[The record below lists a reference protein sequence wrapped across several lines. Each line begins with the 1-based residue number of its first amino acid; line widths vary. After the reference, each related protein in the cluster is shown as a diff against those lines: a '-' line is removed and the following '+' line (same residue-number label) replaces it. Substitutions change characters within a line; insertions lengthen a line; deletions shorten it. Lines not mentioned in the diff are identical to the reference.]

1 MPVQEFTTADERFRV
16 RFEVLLGRV
25 LSSEQA
31 IERGRMRPIIFHLE
45 LRDEDSGVTVNT
57 GAQSDIDLDADPE
70 TVEQQILA
78 TRDSLIESAKRQVV
92 PLQAVQEDERRAEE
106 QIEHILAT
114 SQ

>member
-1 MPVQEFTTADERFRV
+1 MPVQEFTDGHFKV
-16 RFEVLLGRV
+16 RFEVLLGRA

-31 IERGRMRPIIFHLE
+31 AERGRTRPIIFHLE

-57 GAQSDIDLDADPE
+57 GSQSDIDLDADPE
-70 TVEQQILA
+70 TVEQQLLA

-92 PLQAVQEDERRAEE
+92 PLQAVREDERRAEK

-114 SQ
+114 TQ